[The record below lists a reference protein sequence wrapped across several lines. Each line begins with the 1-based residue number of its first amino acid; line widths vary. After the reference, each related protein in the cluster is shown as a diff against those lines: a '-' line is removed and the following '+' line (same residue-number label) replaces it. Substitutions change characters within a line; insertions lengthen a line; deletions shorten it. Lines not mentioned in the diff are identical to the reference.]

1 MTISDLML
9 AFYHG
14 VTLLVYVAL
23 RVALEKALAGVAS
36 IGIVSKVAVRFRR
49 RRAPENLKT

>member
-1 MTISDLML
+1 VTVPDLML

-23 RVALEKALAGVAS
+23 RVALVKALAGVAS
-36 IGIVSKVAVRFRR
+36 VGIVSKVAVRFRR
-49 RRAPENLKT
+49 RSAPESSKT

>member
-1 MTISDLML
+1 MTVSDLML

-23 RVALEKALAGVAS
+23 RLALVKALAGVAS
-36 IGIVSKVAVRFRR
+36 VGIVSKIAVHFRR
-49 RRAPENLKT
+49 RPASESQKP

>member
-1 MTISDLML
+1 VTVPDLML

-23 RVALEKALAGVAS
+23 RVALVKALAGFAS
-36 IGIVSKVAVRFRR
+36 VGIVSKIIVRFRR
-49 RRAPENLKT
+49 RRATESPKT